1 MFQELCLLTPKDVV
15 NLIASAI
22 LIHSFE
28 GASNGADGP
37 QQSQNLFPR
46 RNFCSFFAFS
56 LSLAYDNHGRRM
68 GNTVRDTTL
77 VPTEEQLRHAGGA
90 VEGVETAPLALQ
102 GGSHEVCSA
111 HFAVVIEYK
120 DQEQTTELRLPQD
133 IIATLALEAEFRDMR
148 IGELIGALIAATME
162 KDLLQL
168 ILDTEKGTNPQTVDL
183 REIRI
188 SPMQV

>member
-1 MFQELCLLTPKDVV
+1 MVR
-15 NLIASAI
+15 
-22 LIHSFE
+22 
-28 GASNGADGP
+28 
-37 QQSQNLFPR
+37 FPR
-46 RNFCSFFAFS
+46 RKFCSFFAFRCH
-56 LSLAYDNHGRRM
+56 LLMGRRM
-68 GNTVRDTTL
+68 VNTMRDTPSL
-77 VPTEEQLRHAGGA
+77 PTEEQLRHSSGPA

-168 ILDTEKGTNPQTVDL
+168 ILDTEKGTNPPTVDL

-188 SPMQV
+188 SPMLV

>member
-1 MFQELCLLTPKDVV
+1 MVRNSHKIFFPAETFVLFSRFRCHLLTTTM
-15 NLIASAI
+15 
-22 LIHSFE
+22 
-28 GASNGADGP
+28 
-37 QQSQNLFPR
+37 
-46 RNFCSFFAFS
+46 
-56 LSLAYDNHGRRM
+56 GRRM
-68 GNTVRDTTL
+68 GNTVRDTAL
-77 VPTEEQLRHAGGA
+77 VPTEEQLRHGSGPAA
-90 VEGVETAPLALQ
+90 EGVETAPLPLQ

-168 ILDTEKGTNPQTVDL
+168 ILDTEKGTNPPTVDL

-188 SPMQV
+188 SPMLV

>member
-1 MFQELCLLTPKDVV
+1 
-15 NLIASAI
+15 
-22 LIHSFE
+22 
-28 GASNGADGP
+28 
-37 QQSQNLFPR
+37 
-46 RNFCSFFAFS
+46 
-56 LSLAYDNHGRRM
+56 M
-68 GNTVRDTTL
+68 GNTGRDTRL
-77 VPTEEQLRHAGGA
+77 LPTKEQIQHGSGPA
-90 VEGVETAPLALQ
+90 VGRVETAPLQ

-168 ILDTEKGTNPQTVDL
+168 ILDTEEGTKTPQTVDL

-188 SPMQV
+188 SPNK

>member
-1 MFQELCLLTPKDVV
+1 
-15 NLIASAI
+15 
-22 LIHSFE
+22 
-28 GASNGADGP
+28 
-37 QQSQNLFPR
+37 
-46 RNFCSFFAFS
+46 
-56 LSLAYDNHGRRM
+56 
-68 GNTVRDTTL
+68 
-77 VPTEEQLRHAGGA
+77 
-90 VEGVETAPLALQ
+90 
-102 GGSHEVCSA
+102 VCSA

-168 ILDTEKGTNPQTVDL
+168 ILDTEKGTKTPQTVDL

-188 SPMQV
+188 SPNK